1 MYERFVSYFAEE
13 MVGQPEA
20 INAFARAAVRARDG
34 HLRGNRPLFVLLIAG
49 PAGSG
54 KRYLMES
61 LARLVLGTEH
71 RVIRINP
78 TFYDQVEPC
87 LSFLGSQCAAFDA
100 TLPPGTSPVRLIYVE
115 PLEKAASPIIDL
127 FTHMFGTGEAVI
139 NARYGID
146 FRRTIFVLETALAE
160 FEHDDGPVGFHAS
173 DPEALAR
180 ADARNRAA
188 TKERIYAGF
197 PARLLALVDEIA
209 FFRKIRGVD
218 LPFILDKFLRH
229 LQGQLSHRGL
239 HLHVEDAARSFLL
252 QQGGRSLRFGAKD
265 LRQATDRYLETPIL
279 DLLSSQALTP
289 GSVIYARRSL
299 EGVSLFV
306 PVG

>member
-1 MYERFVSYFAEE
+1 MFERIVGYFAEE

-20 INAFARAAVRARDG
+20 ITAFARAAVRAKDG

-61 LARLVLGTEH
+61 LARLVLGSEH
-71 RVIRINP
+71 RVIRMNP

-87 LSFLGSQCAAFDA
+87 LSFLAAQCAAFDA
-100 TLPPGTSPVRLIYVE
+100 TLPPGANPVRLVYVE
-115 PLEKAASPIIDL
+115 PLEKAPAPIIDL
-127 FTHMFGTGEAVI
+127 FSHIFGTGAALVGPNFAV
-139 NARYGID
+139 D
-146 FRRTIFVLETALAE
+146 FRRTIFVLETSLAE
-160 FEHDDGPVGFHAS
+160 FEQDDGPVGFQAA

-180 ADARNRAA
+180 VDARNRQAI
-188 TKERIYAGF
+188 KDRIYAGF
-197 PARLLALVDEIA
+197 PSRLLALIDEIA
-209 FFRKIRGVD
+209 FFRKIREVD

-229 LQGQLSHRGL
+229 LQRQLLTRGL
-239 HLHVEDAARSFLL
+239 HLHVEDSARSFLL
-252 QQGGRSLRFGAKD
+252 QQGCKSLRFGAKELRHAAD
-265 LRQATDRYLETPIL
+265 LYLESPIL
-279 DLLSSQALTP
+279 DLISSRPLPP

-306 PVG
+306 PVA

>member
-1 MYERFVSYFAEE
+1 MYERFVNYFSEE

-20 INAFARAAVRARDG
+20 ITAFARAAIRAKDA

-78 TFYDQVEPC
+78 TFYEKVDPC
-87 LSFLGSQCAAFDA
+87 LEFMGAQCAAFDA
-100 TLPPGTSPVRLIYVE
+100 SLPPGAPPVRLAYVE
-115 PLEKAASPIIDL
+115 PLEKAAAPIVDL
-127 FTHMFGTGEAVI
+127 FTHIFGTGAAMVSPQF
-139 NARYGID
+139 GVD
-146 FRRTIFVLETALAE
+146 FRRTIFVLETSLAE
-160 FEHDDGPVGFHAS
+160 FEPDEEPVGFHAS

-180 ADARNRAA
+180 ADARNRSVI
-188 TKERIYAGF
+188 KERIYAGF
-197 PARLLALVDEIA
+197 PSRLLALVDEIA
-209 FFRKIRGVD
+209 FFRKIREVD

-229 LQGQLSHRGL
+229 LQRRLTPTGL

-252 QQGGRSLRFGAKD
+252 QQGSRSLRFGAKD
-265 LRQATDRYLETPIL
+265 LRQAADRYLETPIM
-279 DLLSSQALTP
+279 DLLSNRPLPP

-299 EGVSLFV
+299 EGVALFV
-306 PVG
+306 PIG